1 MLNIKSLVSY
11 VTLAVMSFAS
21 LAQSQDVISFDR
33 SSFGKAVW
41 SQTES
46 TVTDI
51 QLELSIGDYKNE
63 PIINYSDR
71 SDLVQFGRSVGRLD
85 VLTDKGIHRCT
96 AFIVS
101 KQYILTN
108 YHCSLGVLE
117 NDRLGATCIDAITFI
132 AGYTQTGVE
141 EGTRKYVTLANA
153 VEFNKRCC

>member
-21 LAQSQDVISFDR
+21 LAKSQDVISFDR

-46 TVTDI
+46 TVTDV

-71 SDLVQFGRSVGRLD
+71 SDLAKFGRSVGRLD